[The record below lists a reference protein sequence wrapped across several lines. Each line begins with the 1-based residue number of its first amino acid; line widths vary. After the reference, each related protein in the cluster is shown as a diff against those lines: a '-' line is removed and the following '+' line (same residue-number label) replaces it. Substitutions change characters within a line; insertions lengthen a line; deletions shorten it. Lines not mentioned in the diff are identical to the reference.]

1 MVITASAAY
10 LLSVTLLKRSV
21 LTEKLARRGL
31 HLTREYSVDPLE
43 VHLVRQL
50 ETPIAAS
57 FHADDTAGAATAV
70 LRNAHEAAD
79 PERLL
84 AQRLY
89 PVLDEHD
96 HLAGVVTRAQLLHAD
111 TSDPTP
117 LAELAVPAVTAHP
130 DETLRTLANRMAQHG
145 VTRLLVVGRDPQAA
159 VEGIVSLRDLL
170 QARRID
176 LHEEH
181 HAERVL
187 TLRARR
193 TATATTG

>member
-50 ETPIAAS
+50 ETAIAVS
-57 FHADDTAGAATAV
+57 FRADQTSGSATAL
-70 LRNAHEAAD
+70 LRTAHEAAD
-79 PERLL
+79 PEQLL

-89 PVLDEHD
+89 PVLDED
-96 HLAGVVTRAQLLHAD
+96 GDLVGVVTRAQLLHAD
-111 TSDPTP
+111 PSESTP
-117 LAELAVPAVTAHP
+117 LRRLAAPAVTAYP
-130 DETLRTLANRMAQHG
+130 DETLRTTANRMAEHG
-145 VTRLLVVGRDPQAA
+145 VTRLLIVGRGPQAE
-159 VEGIVSLRDLL
+159 VEGVLSLRHLL
-170 QARRID
+170 EARSID

-181 HAERVL
+181 HAERLL
-187 TLRARR
+187 TLRPQRA
-193 TATATTG
+193 AAATTG